1 MYFKIIKKSKFKLSL
16 FYQVS
21 PAEAKSHWNEQ
32 FVKSAQQ
39 CTHVY
44 RQAHCVNIRNCEVG
58 LRTRRFHILAGSVL
72 TVWTKVE
79 NLLSSLTGSSQFRLQ
94 IIRVKTD
101 DNQKIVGCVIPT
113 MCLKQIDALLN
124 SMSSQTYMQDHQS
137 SKPAENNNSG
147 VNLKLED
154 SCLTAKEQR
163 MVTSAKQVHK
173 NSLAKASQVLNKCV
187 ATPVVS
193 SAIKMKNSIYKINNV
208 NACSNNNIN
217 GVIDFDKNFENINYD
232 FT

>member
-1 MYFKIIKKSKFKLSL
+1 M
-16 FYQVS
+16 
-21 PAEAKSHWNEQ
+21 
-32 FVKSAQQ
+32 

-44 RQAHCVNIRNCEVG
+44 RQAHCVNMRSCEVG

-72 TVWTKVE
+72 TVWTRVE

-124 SMSSQTYMQDHQS
+124 SMSNNTYIQNHTNKVDNKCNLDLKIKDDFFTNTVHNKQEMIT
-137 SKPAENNNSG
+137 
-147 VNLKLED
+147 NLKNMNND
-154 SCLTAKEQR
+154 AYANTIK
-163 MVTSAKQVHK
+163 MSANVP
-173 NSLAKASQVLNKCV
+173 NGCNNPI
-187 ATPVVS
+187 TPVVAS
-193 SAIKMKNSIYKINNV
+193 SFKVKNSIYNNKSIK
-208 NACSNNNIN
+208 NENTCSNNLNLNSQNGISNKNIN
-217 GVIDFDKNFENINYD
+217 DVIDFDKNFENINYD